1 MEESQ
6 FNKFKEDKFRVLLE
20 LEIEEFLQPLGETMQ
35 LTIPQ
40 NSAFQT
46 EYLDAYDLDCDDIS
60 LAKAVLMANLSS
72 CDSDVLSKDMNSSA
86 PNDLLVLSLVE
97 QMTDHVANL
106 DKEIQTNKMVV
117 QNCSVVFG
125 LRMLQAYGQKLLSTH
140 QLLSVN
146 FADIRSNQIAV
157 MERTLSLA
165 RSLSKKCYSISTID
179 YRIELSSYIDSI
191 HVPTE
196 KAEDFN
202 DIMQSTIRAYV
213 VLVCSWYYSNELA
226 VHAVNRMYVSDQ
238 VFRSPLGKLKITQT
252 SDEVAYS
259 LLAEVSIHEICYG
272 LNPSFGMPDET
283 IGKTAFSNIR
293 LPCMGDIKSHNSS
306 GSYDQCIQ
314 LVTLGSIQV
323 VSPHNLEYCPNVTAA
338 EFSQHHGGCEINTLP
353 QSIPFLKHSIMG
365 KIFAVLQL
373 LLFWACDAEV
383 YVTGF
388 ELHL

>member
-1 MEESQ
+1 M
-6 FNKFKEDKFRVLLE
+6 
-20 LEIEEFLQPLGETMQ
+20 
-35 LTIPQ
+35 
-40 NSAFQT
+40 
-46 EYLDAYDLDCDDIS
+46 YLKLFVRSYDLS
-60 LAKAVLMANLSS
+60 
-72 CDSDVLSKDMNSSA
+72 
-86 PNDLLVLSLVE
+86 
-97 QMTDHVANL
+97 H
-106 DKEIQTNKMVV
+106 
-117 QNCSVVFG
+117 
-125 LRMLQAYGQKLLSTH
+125 
-140 QLLSVN
+140 
-146 FADIRSNQIAV
+146 
-157 MERTLSLA
+157 
-165 RSLSKKCYSISTID
+165 STID